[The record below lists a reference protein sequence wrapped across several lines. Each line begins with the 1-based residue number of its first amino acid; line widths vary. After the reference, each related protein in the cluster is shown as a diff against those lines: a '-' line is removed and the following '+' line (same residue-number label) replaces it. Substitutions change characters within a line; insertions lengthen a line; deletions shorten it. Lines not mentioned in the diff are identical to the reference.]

1 MEKYDV
7 ILVIFSL
14 VAFVISICR
23 ITARFTGAISRLE
36 VTVEQFGTALT
47 ELKSTIVTLRED
59 NKKAHGEIY
68 GKLEHLDRR
77 VLYLEAMEGGK
88 HENTE

>member
-14 VAFVISICR
+14 VAFVISICK

-36 VTVEQFGTALT
+36 VTVEQFGTTLA
-47 ELKSTIVTLRED
+47 ELKNTIVTLRED

-68 GKLEHLDRR
+68 GKLAHLDRR
-77 VLYLEAMEGGK
+77 VLYLEAKEGSNY
-88 HENTE
+88 ENTE